1 MSAPAAPPVPLAKRR
16 APGSREFS
24 PHDFGAGLEV
34 DSQEVLALAGAPSC
48 AASRDGDAD
57 ADRAADE
64 EVRTPDTGPV
74 PKTFVLDTNVIL
86 HDSQCLRSFAEHD
99 VAVPMTVLE
108 ELDRFKKG
116 AEEKHFHARRFLR
129 ELDELTGELL
139 STAGIRLG
147 ERLGRVR
154 VVLGRRD
161 DPDLRGVFTEDTPD
175 HRILAAALAVHRAE
189 GDPSIPADER
199 RLVVIV
205 TKDTN
210 LRMKA
215 KALGLIAQDWEA
227 DKVASHESLYTG
239 KRIVQHMPTATV
251 DRFYAP
257 PGYVPAEEVPEV
269 VDPIANENFILRNGS
284 KSALAAYLP
293 GPRRF
298 QRVEKTT
305 AFGITPRNAEQSFAI
320 RALLDEDVR
329 LVTLSGKAG
338 SGKTLLALAAALQQR
353 TKYRQILL
361 ARPVVP
367 LSNRDLG
374 FLPGDIGAKLDPYMQ
389 PLHDNLSVIRHA
401 LGDGSEDAKRIPLML
416 ETGKLEISPL
426 AYIRGR
432 SLPRIFFIIDEAQN
446 LTPHEVKTIVT
457 RAGEGTKIVLTGD
470 VKQIDHPYLDGLSNG
485 VSHLIHRMTGQPIY
499 SHVTL
504 EKGERSELAELASDL
519 L

>member
-1 MSAPAAPPVPLAKRR
+1 MSAPVALRSPVTNGRLSGPA
-16 APGSREFS
+16 E
-24 PHDFGAGLEV
+24 FGAGLEV
-34 DSQEVLALAGAPSC
+34 SEAPAVPGPPTPSDP
-48 AASRDGDAD
+48 AETPDAPDASPAVG
-57 ADRAADE
+57 E
-64 EVRTPDTGPV
+64 GVRSPDTGPV

-129 ELDELTGELL
+129 ELDGLTGELL

-147 ERLGRVR
+147 EGLGRVR
-154 VVLGRRD
+154 VVMGRRD
-161 DPDLRGVFTEDTPD
+161 DKAIKGVFSEDTPD
-175 HRILAAALAVHRAE
+175 HRILAAAMAVHRAE
-189 GDPSIPADER
+189 GASR
-199 RLVVIV
+199 MVVLV

-215 KALGLIAQDWEA
+215 KALGLIAQDWEN
-227 DKVASHESLYTG
+227 DKVESHEALYTG

-251 DRFYAP
+251 DRFYQ
-257 PGYVPAEEVPEV
+257 GHGSVPVDELPEV
-269 VDPIANENFILRNGS
+269 QNPVANENFILRNGS
-284 KSALAAYLP
+284 KSALATYLP
-293 GPRRF
+293 GPREYR
-298 QRVEKTT
+298 RVEKTT
-305 AFGITPRNAEQSFAI
+305 AFGITPRNAEQSFAL
-320 RALLDEDVR
+320 RALLDDDVR
-329 LVTLSGKAG
+329 LVTLTGKAG
-338 SGKTLLALAAALQQR
+338 SGKTLLALAAALAQR
-353 TKYRQILL
+353 TQYRQILL

-401 LGDGSEDAKRIPLML
+401 LGDESEDAKRIPLML

-432 SLPRIFFIIDEAQN
+432 SLPRIYFIIDEAQN

-485 VSHLIHRMTGQPIY
+485 LSHLIHRMTGQPLYAHI
-499 SHVTL
+499 TL